1 MLLAGRVND
10 NLRDSDDAELGV
22 GPVCLGAAQQPG
34 RGRAGAG
41 GSLLVAPG
49 WLTRAGI
56 WPLQRLLDQHG
67 ERQPAN
73 CWRSE
78 EMGRWAVEKRRAP
91 FGHFTWVGS

>member
-10 NLRDSDDAELGV
+10 NLKDSDDAELGV

-49 WLTRAGI
+49 LADESRDLATAAAARPTWGAAAGE
-56 WPLQRLLDQHG
+56 LL
-67 ERQPAN
+67 
-73 CWRSE
+73 
-78 EMGRWAVEKRRAP
+78 EK
-91 FGHFTWVGS
+91 